1 MTDTPADTLRAAAK
15 LLRGQAVAAQGELL
29 NEHFVSDLTNGF
41 PGPVGAY
48 AALMHPGV
56 GELIAAWLESAAENT
71 PYDPNA
77 IIVAAAILDSP
88 PVSIVTGGDCQ

>member
-1 MTDTPADTLRAAAK
+1 MPDTPADTLRAAAK
-15 LLRGQAVAAQGELL
+15 LARSSTDL
-29 NEHFVSDLTNGF
+29 NGSTVTGK
-41 PGPVGAY
+41 
-48 AALMHPGV
+48 ALAH
-56 GELIAAWLESAAENT
+56 WLEAAAENT